1 MFSPKLRAV
10 SLIVRK
16 ETDFYNFMRVKEMR
30 SKLFG
35 GVALMSVM
43 WVASALHASEGH
55 HGASSSSGEASKRVE
70 HAKTNQFWWPE
81 QLNLSTLRDH
91 DASANPLGE
100 DFDYAQAFN
109 TLDLA
114 AVKAD
119 INVLLTTPQD

>member
-1 MFSPKLRAV
+1 
-10 SLIVRK
+10 
-16 ETDFYNFMRVKEMR
+16 MR
-30 SKLFG
+30 SKLLG

-43 WVASALHASEGH
+43 WVASPLHASEGH

-91 DASANPLGE
+91 DANANPLGE

-114 AVKAD
+114 AVLMAAKC
-119 INVLLTTPQD
+119 VLTLSTAVSYTHLTLPTTD

>member
-1 MFSPKLRAV
+1 MFSPKLRAG
-10 SLIVRK
+10 SSIVRK

-30 SKLFG
+30 SKLLG

-43 WVASALHASEGH
+43 WVASPLHASEGH

-109 TLDLA
+109 TLDPVSYTHLT
-114 AVKAD
+114 
-119 INVLLTTPQD
+119 LPTTPYV